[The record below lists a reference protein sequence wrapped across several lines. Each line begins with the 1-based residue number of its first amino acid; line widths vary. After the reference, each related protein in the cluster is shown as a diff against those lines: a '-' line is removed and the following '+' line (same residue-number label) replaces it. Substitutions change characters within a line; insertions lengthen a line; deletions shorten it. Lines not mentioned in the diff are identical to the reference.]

1 MLFVRLPSLPECGLA
16 PRTQWKFG
24 RDIEHP
30 QCNWQCPDWPHPWLN
45 LQLLKVC
52 LQYLISIGRKS
63 RRGAGGYLFL
73 NFYSIL
79 FPEI

>member
-1 MLFVRLPSLPECGLA
+1 MLFVRLPSLPERGVV
-16 PRTQWKFG
+16 PRTKWKVS
-24 RDIEHP
+24 RDMEYP
-30 QCNWQCPDWPHPWLN
+30 KANWQCPDWPHPWLN

-52 LQYLISIGRKS
+52 FQYLISIGRKS
-63 RRGAGGYLFL
+63 RGWGGDIYL